1 MRNRRIAIL
10 LPAFIGILLFNGCSN
25 TKFLTDDQILYTGRK
40 KIEVNGAANK
50 KEIAIAKEKAAE
62 VTYFNPNNAILGKR
76 VIPPL
81 GLWVYNYKKP
91 EEGQKPGWIFRTFA
105 EEPVLIS
112 TVDPAT
118 RCRKIESDL
127 FSIGYF
133 NSKSWF
139 ELDTATNN
147 PKKAGINYRV
157 DLETPFRINRV
168 VYLPPADSVDQ
179 QINQTEEI
187 LSLKPGDYFNLEN
200 IRNEKRKIAAA
211 LVENGYYFFSPDYVE
226 IIADTTKKDFTADL
240 LIRKKRQIPEY
251 ALKKY
256 TIDQIRVRF
265 SGYHL
270 TDSDA
275 KDTVVFDGIKL
286 MNLNNYLKPEVVS
299 RSILFRKGDLYSTR
313 KHQGTIPLLNNYGVF
328 EFVRLQF
335 IVTDSTQQKMDL
347 LIDLATKKDVS
358 LNLEANVQSKS
369 SGFAGPTSEIA
380 ISHANIA
387 RGANRL
393 QFKTFGGFEWQ
404 WGKGGANDLGANSYN
419 AGLNSSY
426 IVPRLLLPFKLSEK
440 NRIVVGKTISSLG
453 YEFVNNVRYYRM
465 NSLNASFSYQWK
477 KKQNITHMF
486 TPLKVNIVSLIKTTP
501 EFDSIV
507 NNNPYV
513 KKSFEEQSIIGTEYN
528 FTFDNSTR
536 KSNGF
541 YFQGMISTSGNFID
555 LLKGSGNNQRPY
567 TILGEVYSQFVK
579 TSVDFR
585 YYPETYKKGFA
596 FRFYAGTGFSY
607 GNSSV
612 MPYIEQFYSGGSNS
626 LRAFT
631 ARSLGPGS
639 YKPVEYNGI
648 IDQTGDIKIELNS
661 EYRFPF
667 SKMVYGAFFLET
679 GNVWLLNED
688 INRPGAQFNLG
699 TFYKQLAVGT
709 GAGLRFDFDFF
720 VLRTDVGLPL
730 RTPYEMENGYWYKDM
745 GDVFSDFRFNLAI
758 GLPF

>member
-1 MRNRRIAIL
+1 MRNRQIIIL
-10 LPAFIGILLFNGCSN
+10 LLAFSGILLLNGCSN
-25 TKFLTDDQILYTGRK
+25 TKFLADEQVLYTGRK
-40 KIEVNGAANK
+40 KIEITGEASK
-50 KEIAIAKEKAAE
+50 KEKSVAKEKAAG
-62 VTYFNPNNAILGKR
+62 VTAFNPNNAILGKR

-91 EEGQKPGWIFRTFA
+91 EEGQKPGWIFKTFA
-105 EEPVLIS
+105 KEPIFVS
-112 TVDPAT
+112 TVDPAM

-133 NSKSWF
+133 GSKSSF
-139 ELDTATNN
+139 ELDTAANN
-147 PKKAGINYRV
+147 PKKAGINYLV
-157 DLETPFRINRV
+157 EIKTPFRINRV
-168 VYLPPADSVDQ
+168 DYTPPADSVDE
-179 QINQTEEI
+179 QINNTEEN
-187 LSLKPGDYFNLEN
+187 LSLKQGDYFNLEN
-200 IRNEKRKIAAA
+200 IRTEKRKIAAS
-211 LVENGYYFFSPDYVE
+211 LVENGYYFFSPDYIE
-226 IIADTTKKDFTADL
+226 IIADTTKNKYKADL
-240 LIRKKRQIPEY
+240 LIRKKPQIPDY

-256 TIDQIRVRF
+256 TIDNIRVRF

-270 TDSDA
+270 TEPEA
-275 KDTVVFDGIKL
+275 NDTIEYEGIKL
-286 MNLNNYLKPEVVS
+286 LHLNGYLKPEVVT
-299 RSILFRKGDLYSTR
+299 RSILFRKGDLYTTT

-328 EFVRLQF
+328 EFVRMQF

-347 LIDLATKKDVS
+347 QIDLSTKKDVS

-404 WGKGGANDLGANSYN
+404 WSKRGSNDLGSNSYN

-426 IVPRLLLPFKLSEK
+426 IVPRLLLPFRLSEK
-440 NRIVVGKTISSLG
+440 NRIVVGKTIGSVG

-465 NSLNASFSYQWK
+465 NSLNTSFSYQWK

-486 TPLKVNIVSLIKTTP
+486 TPLKINIVSLMQTTT

-507 NNNPYV
+507 NSNPYV
-513 KKSFEEQSIIGTEYN
+513 KKSFEEQSILGTEYN

-567 TILGEVYSQFVK
+567 TILGEVYSQFLK

-688 INRPGAQFNLG
+688 VNRPGAQFNLS

-730 RTPYEMENGYWYKDM
+730 RTPYEMGNGYWYKNM
-745 GDVFSDFRFNLAI
+745 RDVFSDFRFNLAI

>member
-1 MRNRRIAIL
+1 MMNRQIMIL
-10 LPAFIGILLFNGCSN
+10 LLAFAGILLLNGCSN
-25 TKFLTDDQILYTGRK
+25 TKFLVKEQVLYTGRK
-40 KIEVNGAANK
+40 KIEVVGEASK
-50 KEIAIAKEKAAE
+50 KEKSIAKEKAAG
-62 VTYFNPNNAILGKR
+62 VTTFSPNNAILGKR
-76 VIPPL
+76 VLPPL
-81 GLWVYNYKKP
+81 RLWVYNYQKP
-91 EEGQKPGWIFRTFA
+91 EEGQKPGWMFRKFA
-105 EEPVLIS
+105 EEPVLVS
-112 TVDPAT
+112 TVDPAM

-139 ELDTATNN
+139 ELDTAANN
-147 PKKAGINYRV
+147 PKKAGINYFV
-157 DLETPFRINRV
+157 EIKTPIRINRV
-168 VYLPPADSVDQ
+168 VYAPPADSVDE
-179 QINQTEEI
+179 QINTTEEN
-187 LSLKPGDYFNLEN
+187 LSIKPGDYLNLEN
-200 IRNEKRKIAAA
+200 IRTEKRKIAAS
-211 LVENGYYFFSPDYVE
+211 LTENGYYFFSPEYIE
-226 IIADTTKKDFTADL
+226 IIADTTRSEYNADL
-240 LIRKKRQIPEY
+240 LIRKKPQIPEY

-256 TIDQIRVRF
+256 TIDKIRVRF
-265 SGYHL
+265 SGHHL
-270 TDSDA
+270 NEPVSN
-275 KDTVVFDGIKL
+275 DTIEHEGIEL
-286 MNLNNYLKPEVVS
+286 LHLNGYLKPEVVT
-299 RSILFRKGDLYSTR
+299 RSILFRKGDIYSTT
-313 KHQGTIPLLNNYGVF
+313 KHLGTIPLLNNYGVF
-328 EFVRLQF
+328 EFLRMQF
-335 IVTDSTQQKMDL
+335 IVSDSTRQKMDL
-347 LIDLATKKDVS
+347 QIDLSTQKDVS
-358 LNLEANVQSKS
+358 LNLEANIQSKS
-369 SGFAGPTSEIA
+369 SGFAGPTSEITL
-380 ISHANIA
+380 SHANIA

-404 WGKGGANDLGANSYN
+404 WGKRGSTDLGSNSYN

-426 IVPRLLLPFKLSEK
+426 TVPRLLLPFRLSEK
-440 NRIVVGKTISSLG
+440 NRSVVGKTIGLVG
-453 YEFVNNVRYYRM
+453 YEYVNNVRYYRM
-465 NSLNASFSYQWK
+465 NSLNTSFSYQWK
-477 KKQNITHMF
+477 KKPNITHML
-486 TPLKVNIVSLIKTTP
+486 TPLKINIVSLRQTTSQ
-501 EFDSIV
+501 FDSIV
-507 NNNPYV
+507 NSNPYV
-513 KKSFEEQSIIGTEYN
+513 KKSFEEQSILGTEYN

-541 YFQGMISTSGNFID
+541 YFQGIISTSGNFID

-567 TILGEVYSQFVK
+567 TILGEVYSQFLK

-631 ARSLGPGS
+631 TRSLGPGS

-648 IDQTGDIKIELNS
+648 IDQTGDIKIELNT

-688 INRPGAQFNLG
+688 INRPGAQFNIS

-709 GAGLRFDFDFF
+709 GAGLRFDFGFF

-730 RTPYEMENGYWYKDM
+730 RTPYEMGNGYWYKNM
-745 GDVFSDFRFNLAI
+745 GDVFSGFRFNLAI

>member
-1 MRNRRIAIL
+1 MRYRPIFIL
-10 LPAFIGILLFNGCSN
+10 LPVFIGILLFNGCSN
-25 TKFLTDDQILYTGRK
+25 TKFLSEDQVLYTGRK
-40 KIEVNGAANK
+40 KIEINGVANK
-50 KEIAIAKEKAAE
+50 KEIAVAKEKAAE
-62 VTYFNPNNAILGKR
+62 VTAYNPNNAILGKR
-76 VIPPL
+76 VLPPL
-81 GLWVYNYKKP
+81 GLWVYNHKKP

-112 TVDPAT
+112 TVDPET

-133 NSKSWF
+133 GSKSGF
-139 ELDTATNN
+139 DLDTAANN
-147 PKKAGINYRV
+147 SRKARINYLI
-157 DLETPFRINRV
+157 DLRPPFRLNQVIFA
-168 VYLPPADSVDQ
+168 PPADSVDE
-179 QINQTEEI
+179 QINQSEEM

-200 IRNEKRKIAAA
+200 IRNEKRKIASS
-211 LVENGYYFFSPDYVE
+211 LVENGYYFFSPDY
-226 IIADTTKKDFTADL
+226 IDMFADTTKNKYKADI
-240 LIRKKRQIPEY
+240 LIRKKLQIPDY

-265 SGYHL
+265 SGHHL

-275 KDTVVFDGIKL
+275 KDTIEYDGIKL
-286 MNLNNYLKPEVVS
+286 MNLNDYLKPEVVS
-299 RSILFRKGDLYSTR
+299 RSILFRKGDLYSNR

-335 IVTDSTQQKMDL
+335 IVTDSIQQKMDL

-358 LNLEANVQSKS
+358 LNLEANLQSKS

-393 QFKTFGGFEWQ
+393 QFKIFGGFEWQ
-404 WGKGGANDLGANSYN
+404 WGKRGENDLGANSYN
-419 AGLNSSY
+419 AGLNTSY
-426 IVPRLLLPFKLSEK
+426 IVPRLLLPFQLAEK
-440 NRIVVGKTISSLG
+440 NRMIVGKTIGSLG

-465 NSLNASFSYQWK
+465 NSLNTSFSYQWK
-477 KKQNITHMF
+477 KKQNITHAL
-486 TPLKVNIVSLIKTTP
+486 TPFKVNLVSLIKTTP

-528 FTFDNSTR
+528 YTFDNSTR
-536 KSNGF
+536 KSKGI
-541 YFQGMISTSGNFID
+541 YFQGLISTSGNLID
-555 LLKGSGNNQRPY
+555 LLKNSANNQRPY
-567 TILGEVYSQFVK
+567 TIFGEVYSQFVK

-585 YYPETYKKGFA
+585 FYPETYKKGFA

-607 GNSSV
+607 GNSTV

-667 SKMVYGAFFLET
+667 SKTVYGAFFLET
-679 GNVWLLNED
+679 GNVWLLNDD
-688 INRPGAQFNLG
+688 INRPGAKFNFN

-709 GAGLRFDFDFF
+709 GFGLRFDFDFF
-720 VLRTDVGLPL
+720 VMRTDVGLPL
-730 RTPYEMENGYWYKDM
+730 RTPYETENGHWYKTV
-745 GDVFSDFRFNLAI
+745 GDVLSDFRFNLAI

>member
-1 MRNRRIAIL
+1 MTNRNFTIL
-10 LPAFIGILLFNGCSN
+10 LAFSGILLLSACSN
-25 TKFLTDDQILYTGRK
+25 TKFLTGDQLLYTGRK
-40 KIEVNGAANK
+40 KIEITGEAGK
-50 KEIAIAKEKAAE
+50 KEKSLAKEKAAG
-62 VTYFNPNNAILGKR
+62 VTAFNPNNAILGKR
-76 VIPPL
+76 VMPPL
-81 GLWVYNYKKP
+81 GLWVYNYQKP
-91 EEGQKPGWIFRTFA
+91 EDGQKPGWIFRKFA
-105 EEPVLIS
+105 EEPILVS
-112 TVDPAT
+112 TADPAM

-127 FSIGYF
+127 FLIGYF

-139 ELDTATNN
+139 KLDTVANN
-147 PKKAGINYRV
+147 PKKAGINYFV
-157 DLETPFRINRV
+157 EIETPFRINRV
-168 VYLPPADSVDQ
+168 VYAPPADSVDE
-179 QINQTEEI
+179 QINDTQEN
-187 LSLKPGDYFNLEN
+187 LSLKQGDYFNLEN
-200 IRNEKRKIAAA
+200 IRTEKRKIAAS
-211 LVENGYYFFSPDYVE
+211 LVENGYYFFSPEYIE
-226 IIADTTKKDFTADL
+226 IIADTTKNKYKADL
-240 LIRKKRQIPEY
+240 LIRKKQQIPEY

-256 TIDQIRVRF
+256 TVDNIRVNF
-265 SGYHL
+265 SGHHL
-270 TDSDA
+270 NEPDA
-275 KDTVVFDGIKL
+275 NDTIEYEGIKL
-286 MNLNNYLKPEVVS
+286 LHLNGYLKPEVVT
-299 RSILFRKGDLYSTR
+299 RSILFRKGDLYTTT

-328 EFVRLQF
+328 EFVRMQF
-335 IVTDSTQQKMDL
+335 IVSDSTRQKMDL
-347 LIDLATKKDVS
+347 QIDLSTKKDVS

-380 ISHANIA
+380 LSHANIA

-404 WGKGGANDLGANSYN
+404 WSNRGSNDLGSNSYN

-426 IVPRLLLPFKLSEK
+426 IVPRLLLPFRLSEK
-440 NRIVVGKTISSLG
+440 NRTVVGKTIGSVG
-453 YEFVNNVRYYRM
+453 YEFVNSVRYYRM
-465 NSLNASFSYQWK
+465 NSLNTSFSYQWK

-486 TPLKVNIVSLIKTTP
+486 TPLKINIVSLLQTTND
-501 EFDSIV
+501 FDSVV
-507 NNNPYV
+507 NSNPYV

-541 YFQGMISTSGNFID
+541 YFQGMISTSGNFIN
-555 LLKGSGNNQRPY
+555 LLKGAGNNQRPN
-567 TILGEVYSQFVK
+567 TILGEVYSQFLK

-648 IDQTGDIKIELNS
+648 IDQTGDIKIELNT

-667 SKMVYGAFFLET
+667 SKMVYGAFFFET

-688 INRPGAQFNLG
+688 INRPGAQFNPG

-720 VLRTDVGLPL
+720 VLRTDFGLPL
-730 RTPYEMENGYWYKDM
+730 RTPYEMENGYWYKNM
-745 GDVFSDFRFNLAI
+745 SDVFSDFRFNLAI